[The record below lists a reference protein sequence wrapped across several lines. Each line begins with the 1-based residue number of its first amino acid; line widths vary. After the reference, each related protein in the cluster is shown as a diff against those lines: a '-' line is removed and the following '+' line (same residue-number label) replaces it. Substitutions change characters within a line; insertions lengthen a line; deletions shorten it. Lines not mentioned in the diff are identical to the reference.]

1 MAHQTRDQVP
11 VLDPGATVRQA
22 ARAMT
27 DADAR
32 SAFIATD
39 DGLCGVITDRDVVR
53 AVADKRRLGS
63 TRVTTVGTGGT
74 GSAAVDDATRMAG
87 ESGLDRGPLLDA
99 VLRLAVAVASPG
111 GRVDGASV
119 VIRTA
124 DVRAVVTSSDG
135 LQALEQVQVEDGAG
149 PALAAIAT
157 GEPQGVEFRLSKP
170 RWPNYYRAALAQ
182 GTHRV
187 LSLPLV
193 VHGDPVGALSG
204 FWRSAGPVAPDTERA
219 LGLVA
224 ERTALAVARAGAL
237 DRAAADDDD
246 AEAEAEADEKTVIT
260 EAREIIRSR
269 KDYSE
274 DEAFATL
281 RHASEHTRRPLP
293 EVAREVVELPRQM
306 RPKTS

>member
-11 VLDPGATVRQA
+11 VLEPDATVRQA

-32 SAFIATD
+32 SAVIATD

-63 TRVTTVGTGGT
+63 TRVTTVGTG
-74 GSAAVDDATRMAG
+74 SAVVDDATRLAG
-87 ESGLDRGPLLDA
+87 GSGLDRGPLLDA

-111 GRVDGASV
+111 GRADGASV

-124 DVRAVVTSSDG
+124 DVRAVVTSSDS

-157 GEPQGVEFRLSKP
+157 GEPQGVEFRIAKP
-170 RWPNYYRAALAQ
+170 LWPNYYRAALAQ

-193 VHGDPVGALSG
+193 VDGDPVGALSA
-204 FWRSAGPVAPDTERA
+204 FWRSAGPVAADAERA

-237 DRAAADDDD
+237 DRAVADDD
-246 AEAEAEADEKTVIT
+246 AEAEADEKTVIA
-260 EAREIIRSR
+260 EASEIIRSR